1 MKGLSERDWNPGMQ
15 RNGERPMDSALEE
28 RGLHPEWI
36 SLLAE
41 NSGMPRVLKTDLPLP
56 TARILEPRGC

>member
-1 MKGLSERDWNPGMQ
+1 MGL
-15 RNGERPMDSALEE
+15 ALEE

-41 NSGMPRVLKTDLPLP
+41 NSGMQRALKTGLPLP
-56 TARILEPRGC
+56 TAKIPGPRGCWNSSFPSSIQKSQPK